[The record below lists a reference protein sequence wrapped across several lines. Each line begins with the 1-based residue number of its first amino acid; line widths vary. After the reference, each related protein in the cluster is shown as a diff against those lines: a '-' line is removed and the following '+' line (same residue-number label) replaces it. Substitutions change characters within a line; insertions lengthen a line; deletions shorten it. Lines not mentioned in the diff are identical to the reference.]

1 MNKII
6 FYEKANGNSQV
17 RDWLEKLYQNEP
29 KKYRKVALYLSVLK
43 EEGLSAGEPY
53 IKYLKKEKIWEL
65 RPNQDRI
72 LFFAVNGN
80 EFVLLHQFLKKT
92 QKTPTREIT
101 QAVKE
106 KSDYLNRKGVDRG

>member
-1 MNKII
+1 M
-6 FYEKANGNSQV
+6 
-17 RDWLEKLYQNEP
+17 
-29 KKYRKVALYLSVLK
+29 SV
-43 EEGLSAGEPY
+43 GEPY

-72 LFFAVNGN
+72 LFFSVNGN

-101 QAVKE
+101 QAQLAKKIGMSQSQLAKIE
-106 KSDYLNRKGVDRG
+106 TLETTPKIDTLLRILNGLGITLSLTPPKVNHSIDSHN